1 MNEEEKEAIKEV
13 KEIIDGDYEYPSILN
28 EIMKTNYGNKD
39 LIELWYATDDEN
51 SNYEEYT
58 DLDIAKAIVYLVNLA
73 DKQQKQIKILKDNL
87 VEERAFCK
95 STLETLKNC
104 VDKDYL
110 HKMISFK
117 DGEIEKLKEAYQI
130 LKDDIEGHRIAYVDT
145 PEFEENYISK
155 DKIRDIIFEFIPKS
169 NHEVELRTKIIKLLG
184 E

>member
-1 MNEEEKEAIKEV
+1 MNEEEKQVIKELKHFTNMTV
-13 KEIIDGDYEYPSILN
+13 FWKE
-28 EIMKTNYGNKD
+28 K
-39 LIELWYATDDEN
+39 
-51 SNYEEYT
+51 EYT
-58 DLDIAKAIVYLVNLA
+58 SSKIDNCINIVLHLI
-73 DKQQKQIKILKDNL
+73 DKQQKQIEILKNNL
-87 VEERAFCK
+87 LEERAFCK

-117 DGEIEKLKEAYQI
+117 DGEIEKLKEAYQT

-155 DKIRDIIFEFIPKS
+155 DKIKAKAQELDNQQRQWREDRTNKHTDAEIIYARDVLE
-169 NHEVELRTKIIKLLG
+169 KLLG

>member
-1 MNEEEKEAIKEV
+1 MNDEEKQAIEYLKHSIFEYEEIDTSV
-13 KEIIDGDYEYPSILN
+13 KEYIDKNHKIIYKLLLN
-28 EIMKTNYGNKD
+28 
-39 LIELWYATDDEN
+39 
-51 SNYEEYT
+51 
-58 DLDIAKAIVYLVNLA
+58 
-73 DKQQKQIKILKDNL
+73 QQKQIKILKDNL

-117 DGEIEKLKEAYQI
+117 DGEIEKLKEAYQT

-155 DKIRDIIFEFIPKS
+155 DKIREKLKKS
-169 NHEVELRTKIIKLLG
+169 KKEYEYYKKENLENLMRMTAGEIVMLEELLG

>member
-1 MNEEEKEAIKEV
+1 MNEEENQAFKILHFYNSEDYGTEELKKYIK
-13 KEIIDGDYEYPSILN
+13 II
-28 EIMKTNYGNKD
+28 
-39 LIELWYATDDEN
+39 
-51 SNYEEYT
+51 
-58 DLDIAKAIVYLVNLA
+58 VNLVE
-73 DKQQKQIKILKDNL
+73 KQQKQIKILKDNL

-117 DGEIEKLKEAYQI
+117 DGEIEKLKEAYQT

-145 PEFEENYISK
+145 PEFEEKYISK
-155 DKIRDIIFEFIPKS
+155 DKIREIISKYVDIEE
-169 NHEVELRTKIIKLLG
+169 HLVYHQELWGADLAEMIKELLG